1 MKTFLGIVIATIL
14 VSCASDVQVEVE
26 PPKSE
31 PEQSSEELI
40 AQTWHEIRM
49 KSRED
54 KRKKLAFTPVEK
66 QLMAKYPIA
75 DGLENHVA
83 LTTLTQDLMTSQ
95 EAEVIISESLSY
107 NRVQG
112 TAPDKLLVSQVL
124 PVGDK
129 YYRLAAYF
137 VEDAPILDIDDKE
150 PVMEDVE
157 RFYRIR
163 FAIFSVGTKSG
174 KDTTGV
180 ELVDVVDMIQGSRNN
195 RETISGYTHMLSYGP
210 FGGFEID
217 HLLQYYVIEDS
228 IWNFLIRI
236 PQLIPSIY
244 NIERVTFS
252 PIATSETNL
261 WNSLTNSSAQTIEA
275 SELRFLGPPTES
287 YTTKYVAVKRV
298 TNVEA
303 SDPFVI
309 FDTDDI
315 TELATSKILKTNLES
330 EPKVTQVDLKTMTID
345 LEANATI
352 LNNFSIGTIIIKK
365 EVK

>member
-1 MKTFLGIVIATIL
+1 
-14 VSCASDVQVEVE
+14 
-26 PPKSE
+26 
-31 PEQSSEELI
+31 
-40 AQTWHEIRM
+40 M

-54 KRKKLAFTPVEK
+54 KRKKLAFTPVEM

-83 LTTLTQDLMTSQ
+83 LTTQTQDLLTSQ
-95 EAEVIISESLSY
+95 DAEAIIIESLSY

-112 TAPDKLLVSQVL
+112 AAPNKLLVSQVL
-124 PVGDK
+124 PVGDR

-137 VEDAPILDIDDKE
+137 VEDAPILDIDIKE
-150 PVMEDVE
+150 PVMEAVE

-163 FAIFSVGTKSG
+163 FAVFLVGTKSG
-174 KDTTGV
+174 RGTTGV
-180 ELVDVVDMIQGSRNN
+180 ELVDVVDMIQGSRKN
-195 RETISGYTHMLSYGP
+195 RETISGYSHMLSYGP

-217 HLLQYYVIEDS
+217 YLLQYYVIESS

-236 PQLIPSIY
+236 PQFIPSIATF
-244 NIERVTFS
+244 ERVTFS

-261 WNSLTNSSAQTIEA
+261 WDSLTNSSGQAIEA

-287 YTTKYVAVKRV
+287 YTTKYVAVKRIS
-298 TNVEA
+298 NVEA
-303 SDPFVI
+303 TDPFVI

-315 TELATSKILKTNLES
+315 SELATSKILKTNLES
-330 EPKVTQVDLKTMTID
+330 GPKVTKVDFKTMTID
-345 LEANATI
+345 LEENSTI

-365 EVK
+365 DVK